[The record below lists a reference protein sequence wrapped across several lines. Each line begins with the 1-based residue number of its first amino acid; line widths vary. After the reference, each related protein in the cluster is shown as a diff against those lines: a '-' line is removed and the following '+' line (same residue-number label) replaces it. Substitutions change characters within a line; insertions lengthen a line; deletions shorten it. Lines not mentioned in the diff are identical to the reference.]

1 MWESVSALLLTPSY
15 WGLMTLAVGCG
26 LFFGVVPGLGG
37 KLGLS
42 LLIPVVIGM
51 DPETAVVFLV
61 AMHAV
66 VHTGGSVPSILFGIP
81 GTGPDAATV
90 LDGRP
95 LAAQGQA
102 GRALGAALFASALG
116 GVVGAAFLLAALP
129 VMTPL
134 ILAFSPAEF
143 FLLALLGITLI
154 ASISGRHLR
163 KGIIVGCFGLALSCV
178 GLSAQTGEPRFVFGQ
193 LWLWEGIDFVVAVL
207 GLYAVPEIIELLDT
221 DAKHEGAPR
230 RSTDYSLGGVMEGL
244 RDLVRHRWLAL
255 RTSLIGA
262 LIGLVPGLGGEAASW
277 FCYGHA
283 AQSSPHPERFG
294 HGAIEGVIAPETAN
308 NSKEGGALLPTL
320 YFGVPGSSGMAILL
334 SAFVALGI
342 QPGPQLAV
350 DHPHLA
356 GQLIVTLVIS
366 NLLAVALLLP
376 VARHLS
382 RIVSL
387 RGTVL
392 FPFTLG
398 LIVVG
403 AYLSSLSWE
412 HLTLLVAFST
422 AGLAFKR
429 HDWPRGPF
437 IVGLALGAIAENSLF
452 QALAVW
458 GPSFFLRPQSLAL
471 GGLILLTVVTY
482 LRRRR
487 EMVT

>member
-1 MWESVSALLLTPSY
+1 MWESISSLLLAPSY
-15 WGLMTLAVGCG
+15 WTLITLAVGCG

-42 LLIPVVIGM
+42 LLIPAVVGM
-51 DPETAVVFLV
+51 EPEMAVVFLV

-95 LAAQGQA
+95 LAARGEA
-102 GRALGAALFASALG
+102 GRALGASLFASALG

-129 VMTPL
+129 VLKPL

-163 KGIIVGCFGLALSCV
+163 KGIIVGCFGIALSCV
-178 GLSAQTGEPRFVFGQ
+178 GMSAQTGEPRFVFGQ
-193 LWLWEGIDFVVAVL
+193 LWLWEGVDFVVAVL
-207 GLYAVPEIIELLDT
+207 GIYAVPEIIELAGRDEERS
-221 DAKHEGAPR
+221 DSAR
-230 RSTDYSLGGVMEGL
+230 RSRDYSFGDVIEGL
-244 RDLVRHRWLAL
+244 HDLVRHRWLAL
-255 RTSLIGA
+255 RTSLLGA

-277 FCYGHA
+277 FCYAHA
-283 AQSSPHPERFG
+283 AQSSPTPERFG
-294 HGAIEGVIAPETAN
+294 NGAIEGVIAPETAN

-342 QPGPQLAV
+342 HPGPQLALE
-350 DHPHLA
+350 HPGLA
-356 GQLIVTLVIS
+356 SKLIVTLVVA
-366 NLLAVALLLP
+366 NLLGVALLLP

-382 RIVSL
+382 RIVNL
-387 RGTVL
+387 RGSVL
-392 FPFTLG
+392 FPFTVG
-398 LIVVG
+398 LIIVG
-403 AYLSSLSWE
+403 TYLASFSRE
-412 HLTLLVAFST
+412 HLMLLAVFAT
-422 AGLAFKR
+422 AGLALKF

-452 QALAVW
+452 QALDIW
-458 GPSFFLRPQSLAL
+458 GPAFFLRPTSLVL
-471 GGLILLTVVTY
+471 EGLILLTVLVY
-482 LRRRR
+482 LRRTGA
-487 EMVT
+487 VT